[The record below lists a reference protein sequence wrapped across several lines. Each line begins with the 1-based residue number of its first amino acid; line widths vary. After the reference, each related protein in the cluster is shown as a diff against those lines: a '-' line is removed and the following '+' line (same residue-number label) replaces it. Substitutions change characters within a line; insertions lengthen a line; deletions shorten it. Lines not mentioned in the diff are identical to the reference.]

1 MCDLHPETT
10 TKKKKMKEKNRERE
24 KKKKKK
30 TMMMMMMMMRT
41 GRSSRTRALK
51 RGCRLTGRGI
61 RRGR

>member
-30 TMMMMMMMMRT
+30 TMMMMMMRT